1 MNTHPSD
8 ARIPFT
14 IIGIEKSAK
23 SLSEKTEAQKIPMG
37 SMLHKKPRQR
47 DRSLTGL
54 LVSRVFPSCTVSSSP
69 HRDHPDPSWKPRAQY
84 FQKQGGTPTVQT
96 LILFLK
102 GFCDAVTLCQVREE
116 GNSLWFD
123 AIRQKKLHFSL
134 PLFLL
139 CFLKGLK
146 HKFRKIFFRLR
157 RGKAQMCSFAANAP
171 SPDC

>member
-1 MNTHPSD
+1 MDTHPSD

-54 LVSRVFPSCTVSSSP
+54 LASRVFPSCTVSSSP
-69 HRDHPDPSWKPRAQY
+69 HQDHPDPSWEPRAQY

-146 HKFRKIFFRLR
+146 HKFRKIFSGFREAKPRCVAL
-157 RGKAQMCSFAANAP
+157 Q
-171 SPDC
+171 